1 MLSLAKEEHVPKL
14 TDSQLI
20 MLSKAAG
27 RDDGVAVAPRGMG
40 KSAAGKIGSSLVAR
54 KLMREIR
61 SKAGMPIWREE
72 DGKNVSLVIT
82 RAGRDAIG
90 IGDGM
95 NASDRSPP
103 KAARA
108 SAISKTPPAKATDGA
123 PRPGSKQAL
132 VIEML
137 SREDGASLDA
147 LVKATG
153 WLPHT
158 TRAALTSLRKKGYA
172 LERLRDE
179 SKGSLYRIVEKPRA
193 AIGA

>member
-1 MLSLAKEEHVPKL
+1 
-14 TDSQLI
+14 
-20 MLSKAAG
+20 
-27 RDDGVAVAPRGMG
+27 
-40 KSAAGKIGSSLVAR
+40 
-54 KLMREIR
+54 
-61 SKAGMPIWREE
+61 
-72 DGKNVSLVIT
+72 
-82 RAGRDAIG
+82 
-90 IGDGM
+90 M

-108 SAISKTPPAKATDGA
+108 SAISKTPPAKASAQPEPRSTDGA

-158 TRAALTSLRKKGYA
+158 TRAALNA
-172 LERLRDE
+172 
-179 SKGSLYRIVEKPRA
+179 RA
-193 AIGA
+193 FF

>member
-1 MLSLAKEEHVPKL
+1 MPKL

-90 IGDGM
+90 VGDGM
-95 NASDRSPP
+95 NASDLSSDRLQ
-103 KAARA
+103 A
-108 SAISKTPPAKATDGA
+108 GA
-123 PRPGSKQAL
+123 GDR
-132 VIEML
+132 
-137 SREDGASLDA
+137 DA
-147 LVKATG
+147 LQGG
-153 WLPHT
+153 W
-158 TRAALTSLRKKGYA
+158 
-172 LERLRDE
+172 
-179 SKGSLYRIVEKPRA
+179 RIA
-193 AIGA
+193 

>member
-1 MLSLAKEEHVPKL
+1 MALQLREHLRALSPSALHDLGDRQFAVVVENRIESRRSQTYAGDSIEGGDADLARRGRKERQSGDH
-14 TDSQLI
+14 
-20 MLSKAAG
+20 A
-27 RDDGVAVAPRGMG
+27 
-40 KSAAGKIGSSLVAR
+40 
-54 KLMREIR
+54 
-61 SKAGMPIWREE
+61 
-72 DGKNVSLVIT
+72 
-82 RAGRDAIG
+82 RDAIG
-90 IGDGM
+90 AGDGM

-108 SAISKTPPAKATDGA
+108 SAISKTPPAKASAQPELRSTDGA
-123 PRPGSKQAL
+123 LRPGSKQAL

-147 LVKATG
+147 LVKVTG

-158 TRAALTSLRKKGYA
+158 TRAALTGLRKKGYA